1 MTWVVMFC
9 WASFCR
15 PDPAEPRAFDSI
27 DECRE
32 VVHPTLRSIASKS
45 RSGGGHDGPSGF
57 VKLVQPAF

>member
-32 VVHPTLRSIASKS
+32 VVHRQADASLDCVEVKI
-45 RSGGGHDGPSGF
+45 GWGP
-57 VKLVQPAF
+57 

>member
-9 WASFCR
+9 WTSFCR

-32 VVHPTLRSIASKS
+32 ADASLDWVEVKI
-45 RSGGGHDGPSGF
+45 GWGP
-57 VKLVQPAF
+57 